1 MLPFS
6 VYEKGRYRVIK
17 IDEDVE
23 EDTGLSE
30 LNVIIK
36 GMLDQG
42 KRTLA
47 IRFTPRSY
55 FGTKAVHDFVDCLE
69 MITENSGRLA
79 VVSRNRY
86 IHNFVDAIDFDH
98 VVKVCDNEEELV
110 YESVTG

>member
-6 VYEKGRYRVIK
+6 IYRRGKYRVIK

-23 EDTGLSE
+23 ESTELSE
-30 LNVIIK
+30 LNTIIK

-69 MITENSGRLA
+69 MITEKQGSLA
-79 VVSRNRY
+79 VIKPNKY
-86 IHNFVDAIDFDH
+86 IHDFLSAIDFDH
-98 VVKVCDNEEELV
+98 VVRVCDSEEELV
-110 YESVTG
+110 SETVNT

>member
-6 VYEKGRYRVIK
+6 IYRKGRYRVIK

-23 EDTGLSE
+23 EDTELSE
-30 LNVIIK
+30 LNVIVK

-55 FGTKAVHDFVDCLE
+55 FGAKAVHDFVDCLE
-69 MITENSGRLA
+69 MITENRGRLA
-79 VVSRNRY
+79 VICQNRY
-86 IHNFVDAIDFDH
+86 IHDFVGAIDFDH
-98 VVKVCDNEEELV
+98 VVKK
-110 YESVTG
+110 S